1 MKRIEILF
9 LFMLPFLTACD
20 LLGDGSTGK
29 KGELR
34 VAFDELLPEDTRAAM
49 EIPDTNDFLLYVS
62 DSKGDVIY
70 EGTYGMAPESM
81 LVKSGSYNV
90 KAVSCE
96 FTRPTFS
103 KPQFGDEQCVV
114 VDAGSAAAVKL
125 ICSQINSGI
134 RLKTS
139 SAFLTAYPGAS
150 LVLKS
155 QEGTL
160 MYGYSEKRIAY
171 FLPGS
176 ISLVMSQDG
185 KDNTLMTR
193 WLEPGEILTLSVGV
207 SASSN
212 PSDVTG
218 GKEISVSLDTSR
230 VWIDDQ
236 FVIGQGGQG
245 GGNSSDAMGIS
256 QAMSSVGE
264 NGVWVRGYIVGGDLT
279 SSSGSFEEPFKSRTN
294 LILGPKVS
302 TVNRSSCL
310 AVQLPNGD
318 VRDNLNLVDN
328 PGMRGRRICL
338 KGDIVASY
346 YGLVGIKNVTDYV
359 LE

>member
-1 MKRIEILF
+1 MKRLAILF
-9 LFMLPFLTACD
+9 LFLLPVLAACD
-20 LLGDGSTGK
+20 LLGDGTAGK
-29 KGELR
+29 EGELK
-34 VAFDELLPEDTRAAM
+34 VVFDEPLPDDTRATM
-49 EIPDTNDFLLYVS
+49 EIPDTNDFLLYVA

-70 EGTYGMAPESM
+70 EGTYGMAPEAIF
-81 LVKSGSYNV
+81 VKSGSYNV
-90 KAVSCE
+90 KVVSCE
-96 FTRPTFS
+96 FSKPKFS
-103 KPQFGDEQCVV
+103 TPQFGDEQCVV
-114 VDAGSAAAVKL
+114 VESGAAASVRL
-125 ICSQINSGI
+125 MCAQLNSGV

-155 QEGTL
+155 QNGTL
-160 MYGYSEKRIAY
+160 MYGYSEQRIAY

-176 ISLVMSQDG
+176 VSLVMSQG
-185 KDNTLMTR
+185 SNDNTLLTR

-207 SASSN
+207 SDN
-212 PSDVTG
+212 HQSDVSG

-230 VWIDDQ
+230 VWLNEEY
-236 FVIGQGGQG
+236 VIGEGEESGKD
-245 GGNSSDAMGIS
+245 SSDAIGIS
-256 QAMSSVGE
+256 QAMASVGE
-264 NGVWVRGYIVGGDLT
+264 EAVWIRGYIVGGDLT

-294 LILGPKVS
+294 IMLGPKVS
-302 TVNRSSCL
+302 TTNRSSCL

-328 PGMRGRRICL
+328 PGLLGRRICL

-346 YGLVGIKNVTDYV
+346 FGLVGVKNVTDYV